1 MDRDDQPPPP
11 RTPKK
16 KGKAP
21 EQPGTPSAAVPMET
35 GPAPPN
41 SLEACIAAGDI
52 YTVEIDGA
60 NGGVVG
66 LGETGGLSDA
76 KIVEEAK
83 RARDTPPP
91 TKKEPCVKPTTEQ
104 YPHVVDPNW
113 LGDGPGPDH
122 YKFESEASGNLREQ
136 SWTAGVWIIFL
147 RMQYWLITSRGFRP
161 MCCLCLGVLFML
173 SAKPLVRAVYG
184 AAFGCIFLSNRMPV
198 LARRRRPSRRRGST
212 ISMPRPRRFI
222 GRSSR
227 RWRTRSCGGCGFI
240 SFTLLL

>member
-1 MDRDDQPPPP
+1 MVRGDQPPPP

-21 EQPGTPSAAVPMET
+21 EQPGTPSAAVPTET

-41 SLEACIAAGDI
+41 SLEACLNKGPI
-52 YTVEIDGA
+52 YVVKLEGA
-60 NGGVVG
+60 KGGVVG
-66 LGETGGLSDA
+66 VGETGGMSA
-76 KIVEEAK
+76 AEIEEEAK

-122 YKFESEASGNLREQ
+122 YKYESETSKELREQ
-136 SWTAGVWIIFL
+136 SWTVGVLLIFL
-147 RMQYWLITSRGFRP
+147 RMQYWLIKSRGFRP
-161 MCCLCLGVLFML
+161 MCCLCLGVLFL
-173 SAKPLVRAVYG
+173 ISAKPLVRAVYG

-198 LARRRRPSRRRGST
+198 LARRRRPARRREST
-212 ISMPRPRRFI
+212 IPTSRPRRLI
-222 GRSSR
+222 
-227 RWRTRSCGGCGFI
+227 
-240 SFTLLL
+240 